1 MQNQTLIQ
9 NKKARRDYE
18 IIESFD
24 AGIELFGFEV
34 KALRTKKGRLE
45 GGHVTVRGGEAFLL
59 NFQLPPY
66 QAPNTPESYDPE
78 RPRRLLLTKKEI
90 DRLIGFEQQK
100 GLTIIP
106 LTVYNKGS
114 LIKIEIAIAKGKK
127 KHDKRETIKKRDVER
142 EINRSLKHF
151 NK

>member
-1 MQNQTLIQ
+1 MENSILIQ

-18 IIESFD
+18 FIEKYE

-34 KALRTKKGRLE
+34 KALRAKMGRLE
-45 GGHVTVRGGEAFLL
+45 GAHITLRGGEAFLL

-90 DRLIGFEQQK
+90 SRLTGLERQN

-114 LIKIEIAIAKGKK
+114 LIKLEIAVAKGKK
-127 KHDKRETIKKRDVER
+127 KRDKRETIKKRDTER
-142 EINRSLKHF
+142 EIRRDLKRRI
-151 NK
+151 